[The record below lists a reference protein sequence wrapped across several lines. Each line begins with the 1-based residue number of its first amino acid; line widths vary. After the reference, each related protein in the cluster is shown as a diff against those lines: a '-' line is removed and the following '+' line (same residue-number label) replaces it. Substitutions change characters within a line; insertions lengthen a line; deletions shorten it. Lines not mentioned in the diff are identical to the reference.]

1 MKEEVK
7 PKVEEIK
14 PIKKKKIIK
23 KVIYQEASSSDSD
36 GADEVE
42 VVKVK
47 KNKNKKV
54 IQEEKPQPQ
63 QNNNNNSYSNLLYE
77 SSIDNLK
84 NRMMNER
91 AKSLI
96 MSVMPNYG

>member
-1 MKEEVK
+1 MMPMKLK
-7 PKVEEIK
+7 
-14 PIKKKKIIK
+14 
-23 KVIYQEASSSDSD
+23 Y
-36 GADEVE
+36 
-42 VVKVK
+42 VKVK

-54 IQEEKPQPQ
+54 IQEDKPQPQ

-91 AKSLI
+91 AKMLV

>member
-1 MKEEVK
+1 MLESIAWTVFLLCL
-7 PKVEEIK
+7 
-14 PIKKKKIIK
+14 
-23 KVIYQEASSSDSD
+23 
-36 GADEVE
+36 GALLAVVFVGALIWTEYLKGLDEW
-42 VVKVK
+42 K